1 MSTKTVIGA
10 AAIAALVCAGSVR
23 AHHSGFVYQTT
34 PIWISGTVSHFE
46 LKNPHTITTLEA
58 RSADGQVRVWAVE
71 GPPQMALDRR
81 SGSGQYLPNVGD
93 RLEVCAFPYKTVDEI
108 AADTR
113 LSPRPD
119 DSVLRRLTSTTA
131 EGASPRLVA
140 GHVLVTPDGAKTL
153 WEPHG
158 LISECMRSANDQR
171 QSWLD
176 LLNANAGARQL
187 WCEQRRYAA
196 VQSNASLKE
205 FVEETTGLLD
215 EPCK

>member
-1 MSTKTVIGA
+1 MSTKTLIGA
-10 AAIAALVCAGSVR
+10 AAIAVLVCAGSVR

-34 PIWISGTVSHFE
+34 PIWIDGTVSHFE

-81 SGSGQYLPNVGD
+81 SGSGQYLPKVGD
-93 RLEVCAFPYKTVDEI
+93 KLEVCAFPYKTVDEI

-140 GHVLVTPDGAKTL
+140 GHVLVTSDGTMHS

-158 LISECMRSANDQR
+158 FMSECMRSANDQR
-171 QSWLD
+171 QAWLD
-176 LLNANAGARQL
+176 FLNADTRAHEQ
-187 WCEQRRYAA
+187 WCDQERYAA
-196 VQSNASLKE
+196 VQTNASLKE
-205 FVEETTGLLD
+205 FVDEIDGLLD
-215 EPCK
+215 IPCK